1 MKIGFDAKRYFH
13 NHTGLGN
20 YSRTLVAGLQRFC
33 MADVECQ
40 LYDEK
45 SLTRT
50 FGLGRKALADGCQ
63 LLHGLSNELPMD
75 SLRAGIPTIV
85 TMHDTAW
92 LSFPEMFH
100 WIDRKIYTAK
110 YGWAA
115 RHATRVIAISESTK
129 RDLMRYYGIG
139 EERITVIYQPVQ
151 ERFYT
156 PIDGALANE
165 IVRRTFPQ
173 LPAEFALYVGSINS
187 RKNLL
192 SAVRAIGALA
202 NEKRIP
208 LAIVGNGH
216 EYRREVERYIGQ
228 NGLEKWFYFLDSVRD
243 DNVLQCLYT
252 AAKFFIYPSYYE
264 GFGLPVVEASLQA
277 CPVIT
282 STVSS
287 LPEAAGDSALLVN
300 PASVDE
306 IRDAI
311 ETLLDKPEVAKSI
324 GQKGQNYAQTMFSP
338 SVQPKKL
345 CELYRELITGN

>member
-1 MKIGFDAKRYFH
+1 M
-13 NHTGLGN
+13 
-20 YSRTLVAGLQRFC
+20 
-33 MADVECQ
+33 
-40 LYDEK
+40 
-45 SLTRT
+45 
-50 FGLGRKALADGCQ
+50 
-63 LLHGLSNELPMD
+63 
-75 SLRAGIPTIV
+75 
-85 TMHDTAW
+85 
-92 LSFPEMFH
+92 
-100 WIDRKIYTAK
+100 
-110 YGWAA
+110 
-115 RHATRVIAISESTK
+115 
-129 RDLMRYYGIG
+129 
-139 EERITVIYQPVQ
+139 
-151 ERFYT
+151 
-156 PIDGALANE
+156 
-165 IVRRTFPQ
+165 
-173 LPAEFALYVGSINS
+173 
-187 RKNLL
+187 

-252 AAKFFIYPSYYE
+252 TAKFFIYPSYYE

-287 LPEAAGDSALLVN
+287 LPEAAGDGALLVN

-345 CELYRELITGN
+345 CELYRELITEN

>member
-1 MKIGFDAKRYFH
+1 
-13 NHTGLGN
+13 
-20 YSRTLVAGLQRFC
+20 
-33 MADVECQ
+33 
-40 LYDEK
+40 
-45 SLTRT
+45 
-50 FGLGRKALADGCQ
+50 
-63 LLHGLSNELPMD
+63 
-75 SLRAGIPTIV
+75 
-85 TMHDTAW
+85 
-92 LSFPEMFH
+92 MFH
-100 WIDRKIYTAK
+100 WIDRQLYTAK

-129 RDLMRYYGIG
+129 RDLIRYYGIG
-139 EERITVIYQPVQ
+139 EERIEVIYQPVQ

-156 PIDGALANE
+156 PIDGTLANE
-165 IVRRTFPQ
+165 TIRRTFPQ

-192 SAVRAIGALA
+192 GAVKAIGALA
-202 NEKRIP
+202 NEQRIP

-228 NGLEKWFYFLDSVRD
+228 NRLEKWFYFLDSVRD

-252 AAKFFIYPSYYE
+252 VAKFFIYPSFYE

-287 LPEAAGDSALLVN
+287 LPEAAGDGALLAN
-300 PASVDE
+300 PTNIDE
-306 IRDAI
+306 IRNAI
-311 ETLLDKPEVAKSI
+311 ETLLDKPELAREL
-324 GQKGQNYAQTMFSP
+324 GQKGRNYAQKAFDP

-345 CELYRELITGN
+345 CELYRSLTKD